1 MREGCVPGR
10 PERLTEEGSRQ
21 AELDPRRKRR
31 WGLGDTGKRSGPRG
45 IPNWVLLLRGM
56 INFQKLWR
64 CGT

>member
-31 WGLGDTGKRSGPRG
+31 WGLGDTGKRSRPR
-45 IPNWVLLLRGM
+45 
-56 INFQKLWR
+56 
-64 CGT
+64 